1 MKTATLI
8 FILWISCLF
17 FSSCAGPLHTGQPQ
31 PQSPSFRTIPTTES
45 MPAAEGSLFNPNQE
59 TSLYSD
65 FRARHVGDVV
75 TIVIQENLKGSKNV
89 NTQTA
94 RKSDMNLGLTGIMG
108 LEFDKRIGPRY
119 PDATL
124 EATNALGGSTT
135 DSFNGSGKTSTDASL
150 TGTISA
156 RVVQLLPGRNLLIEG
171 SRELRI
177 NNETQYLIV
186 SGVIRPQDL
195 SPDNT
200 VPSTRIADA
209 RIEYTGGGILSE
221 KQNPPWFAR
230 MLGAMALF

>member
-1 MKTATLI
+1 MKKASFI
-8 FILWISCLF
+8 FILGLSCLF
-17 FSSCAGPLHTGQPQ
+17 LTGCAGTLHTGQPQ
-31 PQSPSFRTIPTTES
+31 PQPTSFRTIPTPEP

-59 TSLYSD
+59 TSFYSD
-65 FRARHVGDVV
+65 FRARHIGDVV

-94 RKSDMNLGLTGIMG
+94 RDSDMNLGLTGIMG
-108 LEFDKRIGPRY
+108 LEFTKRVGPRY

-124 EATNALGGSTT
+124 DPTNAVGGSTT
-135 DSFNGSGKTSTDASL
+135 DSFKGSGKTSADASL

-177 NNETQYLIV
+177 NNETQYLII

-195 SPDNT
+195 GPDNT

-209 RIEYTGGGILSE
+209 RIEYTGGGVLSE
-221 KQNPPWFAR
+221 KQNPAWFAR
-230 MLGAMALF
+230 MLGAMAPF